1 MNRLEEAKKA
11 FLEVRR
17 ILTEKHEDF
26 VLAKAYKK
34 PWKWY
39 REHTTQE
46 AIEILRAEVKG
57 KTAAEDASRTDTGG
71 GFSF

>member
-26 VLAKAYKK
+26 ALAKAYKK

-39 REHTTQE
+39 REHATQE
-46 AIEILRAEVKG
+46 AIEILRAEAK
-57 KTAAEDASRTDTGG
+57 AN
-71 GFSF
+71 

>member
-26 VLAKAYKK
+26 ALAKAYKK
-34 PWKWY
+34 PWQWY
-39 REHTTQE
+39 REHATQE
-46 AIEILRAEVKG
+46 AIEILRTEAK
-57 KTAAEDASRTDTGG
+57 AN
-71 GFSF
+71 

>member
-11 FLEVRR
+11 FLEVRD
-17 ILTEKHEDF
+17 ILAEKHEDF
-26 VLAKAYKK
+26 ALARAYKK

-46 AIEILRAEVKG
+46 AIETLRAE
-57 KTAAEDASRTDTGG
+57 AEGIILK
-71 GFSF
+71 

>member
-11 FLEVRR
+11 FLEVRS
-17 ILTEKHEDF
+17 ILAEKHDDF
-26 VLAKAYKK
+26 ALSRAYKK

-46 AIEILRAEVKG
+46 AIEILIAE
-57 KTAAEDASRTDTGG
+57 ARTN
-71 GFSF
+71 

>member
-11 FLEVRR
+11 FLEVRS
-17 ILTEKHEDF
+17 ILIEKHEDF
-26 VLAKAYKK
+26 ALAKAYKK

-46 AIEILRAEVKG
+46 AIEILRSEVK
-57 KTAAEDASRTDTGG
+57 AN
-71 GFSF
+71 

>member
-1 MNRLEEAKKA
+1 MNRLEESEKA

-17 ILTEKHEDF
+17 ILTENHEDF
-26 VLAKAYKK
+26 ALARAYKK

-46 AIEILRAEVKG
+46 AIGILRAEAKF
-57 KTAAEDASRTDTGG
+57 TR
-71 GFSF
+71 